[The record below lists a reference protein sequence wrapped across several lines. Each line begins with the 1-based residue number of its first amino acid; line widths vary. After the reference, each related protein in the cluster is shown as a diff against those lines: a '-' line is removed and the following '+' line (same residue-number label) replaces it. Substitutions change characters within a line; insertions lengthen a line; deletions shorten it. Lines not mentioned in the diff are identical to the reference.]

1 MENWDKQTW
10 RPSEIDVLYRLTG
23 GTVAEVAAV
32 SSLPR
37 KFWQYCIIPADP
49 DEAPREIE
57 KMKKKEKEEE
67 EKANVAVDPAVK
79 QKEAEQERSKSR
91 TKYKELAKSV
101 PPRK

>member
-1 MENWDKQTW
+1 MENWDNLKW

-49 DEAPREIE
+49 NEASREIE
-57 KMKKKEKEEE
+57 KQIKKEKEEE
-67 EKANVAVDPAVK
+67 KAK
-79 QKEAEQERSKSR
+79 KLKEVEQERLKN
-91 TKYKELAKSV
+91 LANQKKFAKAMTPSN
-101 PPRK
+101 